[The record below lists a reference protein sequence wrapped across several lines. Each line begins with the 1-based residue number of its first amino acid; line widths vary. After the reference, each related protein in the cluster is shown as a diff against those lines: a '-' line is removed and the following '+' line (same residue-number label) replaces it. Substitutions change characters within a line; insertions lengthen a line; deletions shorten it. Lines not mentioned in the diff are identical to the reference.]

1 MTHHSNRA
9 SYESFLF
16 VSCEC
21 HGSKVNFDRL
31 VCFVYRPFRSDTSR
45 LVQSKPGQQ
54 AALANLE
61 GVGSVLVSGATFAT
75 DSGDLSLP
83 WLTDLASF
91 FAVGGY
97 EGGTEDTPPAPP
109 AMTWNVALQDVAV
122 RYEPSIVKAPHQAQQ
137 QQHAS
142 NGTTSKPKVKPVS
155 AILTL
160 AGLLWSMQPG
170 DEEQRIVLQCLGLY
184 CAESAYRHGDWTPCQ
199 PNHVPAMQLAKSGYS
214 LVAQENQ
221 LQINLKP
228 PADQSIDFFQT
239 DISNQRLS
247 AALNKS
253 QLALVNTLVGQ
264 WTQQPSQH
272 PVSAQNESASAG
284 SSRQQPGHDHEHVV
298 RRNPHAESE
307 VGTVEW
313 HGVAGE
319 GHLKVMDGVQEDAFK
334 K

>member
-1 MTHHSNRA
+1 M
-9 SYESFLF
+9 
-16 VSCEC
+16 
-21 HGSKVNFDRL
+21 
-31 VCFVYRPFRSDTSR
+31 
-45 LVQSKPGQQ
+45 QSKPGQQ

-61 GVGSVLVSGATFAT
+61 GVGSVSVIGATFAT

-97 EGGTEDTPPAPP
+97 EGVVEDTPPAPP
-109 AMTWNVALQDVAV
+109 AMTWSVALQDIAV
-122 RYEPSIVKAPHQAQQ
+122 RYEPSNLIAPPQAQQ

-160 AGLLWSMQPG
+160 AGLLWRMQPD

-184 CAESAYRHGDWTPCQ
+184 CAESAYRQGDWTPCR
-199 PNHVPAMQLAKSGYS
+199 PNHVPAMQLASSGYS

-228 PADQSIDFFQT
+228 PVDQSTDFFQT

-247 AALNKS
+247 AALTKS

-272 PVSAQNESASAG
+272 SVTTQDESASAG

-298 RRNPHAESE
+298 RRNPHADSE
-307 VGTVEW
+307 VGIVEW

-319 GHLKVMDGVQEDAFK
+319 GHLRVMDGVQEDAFK

>member
-1 MTHHSNRA
+1 LTVGFFA
-9 SYESFLF
+9 
-16 VSCEC
+16 
-21 HGSKVNFDRL
+21 
-31 VCFVYRPFRSDTSR
+31 YRPFRLDTSR

-75 DSGDLSLP
+75 DSGDLTLP

-97 EGGTEDTPPAPP
+97 EGGIEDTPPAPP
-109 AMTWNVALQDVAV
+109 AMTWSVALQDIAV
-122 RYEPSIVKAPHQAQQ
+122 RYEPSDLNAPQQAQQ

-142 NGTTSKPKVKPVS
+142 NGATSKPHVTPVS

-160 AGLLWSMQPG
+160 AGLLWRMQPS

-184 CAESAYRHGDWTPCQ
+184 CAESASRQGDWTPCH
-199 PNHVPAMQLAKSGYS
+199 PNHVPAMHLADSGYS

-221 LQINLKP
+221 LQIELKP
-228 PADQSIDFFQT
+228 PVDQSTDFFQT
-239 DISNQRLS
+239 EVSNQRLS
-247 AALNKS
+247 TALTKS

-264 WTQQPSQH
+264 WTQQPSEP
-272 PVSAQNESASAG
+272 PVSTQNESASAG
-284 SSRQQPGHDHEHVV
+284 SSRQQPSHDHEHVV
-298 RRNPHAESE
+298 RRNPHTDSE

-319 GHLKVMDGVQEDAFK
+319 GHLRVMDGVQEDAFK

>member
-1 MTHHSNRA
+1 MVA
-9 SYESFLF
+9 KPSFDWLIF
-16 VSCEC
+16 V
-21 HGSKVNFDRL
+21 
-31 VCFVYRPFRSDTSR
+31 VYRSFRLDTSR

-61 GVGSVLVSGATFAT
+61 GVGSVSVIGATFAT

-91 FAVGGY
+91 FTVGGY
-97 EGGTEDTPPAPP
+97 EGGVEDASPAPT
-109 AMTWNVALQDVAV
+109 AMTWSVALQDVAV
-122 RYEPSIVKAPHQAQQ
+122 RYEPSDLKAPQQAQQ

-160 AGLLWSMQPG
+160 AGLLWRMQPG
-170 DEEQRIVLQCLGLY
+170 EEEQQIVLQCLGLY
-184 CAESAYRHGDWTPCQ
+184 CAESAHRQGDWTPCH

-228 PADQSIDFFQT
+228 SVDQCTDFFQT

-247 AALNKS
+247 AALTKS

-264 WTQQPSQH
+264 WTQQPSQR
-272 PVSAQNESASAG
+272 PVTTQDESASAG
-284 SSRQQPGHDHEHVV
+284 TSRQQPGHDHEHVV
-298 RRNPHAESE
+298 RRNLQTESD
-307 VGTVEW
+307 VGIVEW

-319 GHLKVMDGVQEDAFK
+319 GHLRVMDGVQEDAFK
-334 K
+334 KYAWFLSAATELRLWPTA

>member
-1 MTHHSNRA
+1 M
-9 SYESFLF
+9 
-16 VSCEC
+16 
-21 HGSKVNFDRL
+21 
-31 VCFVYRPFRSDTSR
+31 
-45 LVQSKPGQQ
+45 QSKPGQQ

-61 GVGSVLVSGATFAT
+61 GIGSVSVIGATFAT
-75 DSGDLSLP
+75 DSGDLTLP

-97 EGGTEDTPPAPP
+97 EGGVEDTPPASP
-109 AMTWNVALQDVAV
+109 AMTWSVALQDVAV
-122 RYEPSIVKAPHQAQQ
+122 RYEPSNLKAPQQAQQ

-142 NGTTSKPKVKPVS
+142 NGTTHVKPVS

-160 AGLLWSMQPG
+160 AGLLWRMQPG
-170 DEEQRIVLQCLGLY
+170 DEEQQIVLQCLGLY
-184 CAESAYRHGDWTPCQ
+184 CAESAYRQGDWTPCH
-199 PNHVPAMQLAKSGYS
+199 PNHVPAMQLVKSGYS

-228 PADQSIDFFQT
+228 PLDQHTDFFQT

-247 AALNKS
+247 AALTKS

-272 PVSAQNESASAG
+272 PVSTQDESASAG
-284 SSRQQPGHDHEHVV
+284 SSRQQSGHDHEHVV
-298 RRNPHAESE
+298 RMNPHAESE
-307 VGTVEW
+307 IGTVEW
-313 HGVAGE
+313 HGVAGQ
-319 GHLKVMDGVQEDAFK
+319 GHLRVMDGVQEDAFK